1 MYTMK
6 VLYFFLFILLNL
18 TLLLEEFNGEENE
31 EVFLLIKQAQ
41 DLVIYILI
49 SVTILKMIIDGL
61 SLTWPKLL
69 SLKEF

>member
-41 DLVIYILI
+41 DIVIYLLI